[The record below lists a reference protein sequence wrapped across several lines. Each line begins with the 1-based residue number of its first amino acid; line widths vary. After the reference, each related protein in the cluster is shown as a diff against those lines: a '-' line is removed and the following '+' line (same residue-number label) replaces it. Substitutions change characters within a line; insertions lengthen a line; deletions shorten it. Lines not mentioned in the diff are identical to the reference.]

1 MARDPLFVQPNRS
14 FDFGKKKPFYQYTAF
29 STHSSPHSNGEYLLI
44 IRISKKKMDNP
55 LMGTTFPASRTNIFL
70 TCN

>member
-44 IRISKKKMDNP
+44 IRISKKKWIIH
-55 LMGTTFPASRTNIFL
+55 LWEQHFPHQGLIYF
-70 TCN
+70 